1 MTAPRYVLVRPPCDW
16 CSSPYRPKTATVEC
30 ATVVGGAVA
39 RLCDGCAD
47 RIGDG
52 PRTRLLDA
60 AEAHDRITEAEAA
73 AYLAAAKFTYAKTVP
88 QDPHEYLL
96 LSRSADPVTHLRV
109 IRLIRAIGEPRLWK
123 LPGGGGRGTYLYW
136 QSGGWEYWPLGES
149 ETVLNRRKPGGVQC
163 PPRGAK

>member
-1 MTAPRYVLVRPPCDW
+1 MRRPDRG
-16 CSSPYRPKTATVEC
+16 RP
-30 ATVVGGAVA
+30 
-39 RLCDGCAD
+39 AD
-47 RIGDG
+47 
-52 PRTRLLDA
+52 RLLDA

-88 QDPHEYLL
+88 QDQP
-96 LSRSADPVTHLRV
+96 STCCSAGRPPLTHLRV

-149 ETVLNRRKPGGVQC
+149 ETVLNRRKPGGVQ
-163 PPRGAK
+163 